1 MKLIKAD
8 PNRRVEI
15 AGLPVAP
22 RRPVDI
28 DKSHT
33 GFARLRSLRI
43 YRFDVDSVIHG
54 EAEEDEVL
62 IVVMAG
68 SIELTMSGGH
78 SADSSPP
85 VTLTAASGSQGA
97 PCAAY
102 LPPGAAYRLT
112 ALSDAEVAYARATPA
127 AGPPPN
133 VFPSQ
138 VRKDDAVVAFL
149 LEEAAY
155 PQQLRLR
162 LVQISA
168 GESEIAFTPIGESE
182 DMCEALIHVRT
193 VPAEGVATITRAAAK
208 AEPAALESW
217 DTVGVMPGDRPT
229 LHLAMESSALV
240 LVVLAN

>member
-43 YRFDVDSVIHG
+43 YRFDVDSVIDG

-78 SADSSPP
+78 SADSS
-85 VTLTAASGSQGA
+85 A
-97 PCAAY
+97 PSHADRRK
-102 LPPGAAYRLT
+102 RLT
-112 ALSDAEVAYARATPA
+112 GRAVCRLSAAWCGLPA
-127 AGPPPN
+127 HRSKRRGSSICAGDSRRRP
-133 VFPSQ
+133 
-138 VRKDDAVVAFL
+138 A
-149 LEEAAY
+149 
-155 PQQLRLR
+155 PQCLSLP
-162 LVQISA
+162 
-168 GESEIAFTPIGESE
+168 GP
-182 DMCEALIHVRT
+182 
-193 VPAEGVATITRAAAK
+193 EG
-208 AEPAALESW
+208 
-217 DTVGVMPGDRPT
+217 
-229 LHLAMESSALV
+229 
-240 LVVLAN
+240 